1 MCVVHAVHHG
11 RAALCRLHTHTSR
24 LVSGGENRCMY
35 QWTGHWRWRCQRY
48 CKHQTIPVGCP
59 GELPVLEQTVRGRSS
74 AWLVRYP
81 ANRVPIDT
89 SADLLEQPLS
99 ESTSPVEAGEVH
111 GNVSSST
118 TTSPAQSQRSGPTT
132 GRCASVAAIAAV
144 ARPAFTILGG
154 AGRRR
159 GGGAHAGGSG
169 KPGRGCS

>member
-1 MCVVHAVHHG
+1 MYPMDGALAV
-11 RAALCRLHTHTSR
+11 AMSALL
-24 LVSGGENRCMY
+24 L
-35 QWTGHWRWRCQRY
+35 
-48 CKHQTIPVGCP
+48 HQTIPAGCP
-59 GELPVLEQTVRGRSS
+59 GEFPVLEQTVRGPSS

-81 ANRVPIDT
+81 ANRVPVDT

-154 AGRRR
+154 AGLRRL
-159 GGGAHAGGSG
+159 SN
-169 KPGRGCS
+169 